1 MMKLKASLAGT
12 MRSTMTVKTLRRATG
27 PNGVPNG
34 FIEEKNE
41 GNGSSP
47 CLAISRSTRA

>member
-34 FIEEKNE
+34 LSKKKMR
-41 GNGSSP
+41 GMAVA
-47 CLAISRSTRA
+47 LA